1 MPRIIIMLLAAIL
14 LLGCK
19 RVFEQKKVEEK
30 PVISS
35 PADQKSDSLRLSPAK
50 REPLKSPSDPR
61 EKKLD
66 TLLPVST

>member
-19 RVFEQKKVEEK
+19 RVFDQNEVEEQ

-35 PADQKSDSLRLSPAK
+35 PADQKSDSLRLTPAK
-50 REPLKSPSDPR
+50 REPQKSPSDLR
-61 EKKLD
+61 KKRLD
-66 TLLPVST
+66 TLLPIST